1 MKLMLT
7 VVTLSAFTLI
17 LLGCNA
23 DASYV
28 PTHTLHEPGDGTGS
42 LSQSTVIQLSLEQL
56 ADDSE
61 LVVKGSPV
69 GKTTLSKQPAQSAD
83 YPNHLR
89 TLHADLTQE
98 IGKTSFQV
106 HEYYKGIGP
115 SEIFVMS
122 NDSALYPRVNIEEG
136 TDYILFLFRPDSDE
150 GKAYWEQGYLIQGVQ
165 GLWTVEGDKADRYG
179 GIVRSMDVSELVD
192 LVEGVVSG
200 EIEVPL
206 EDDVD
211 YDDPVET
218 DDKVK

>member
-7 VVTLSAFTLI
+7 VVALSAFTLI

-28 PTHTLHEPGDGTGS
+28 PTHTLHEPGGGTGS

-61 LVVKGSPV
+61 LVVKGSLV

-83 YPNHLR
+83 YPSHLR

-98 IGKTSFQV
+98 IGKISFQV
-106 HEYYKGIGP
+106 DEYYKGAGP

-122 NDSALYPRVNIEEG
+122 DDSALYPWVDIEEG

-165 GLWTVEGDKADRYG
+165 GLWTVEGDKANRDKG
-179 GIVRSMDVSELVD
+179 VVRSMDVSELVD

>member
-1 MKLMLT
+1 MNLMLT

-42 LSQSTVIQLSLEQL
+42 LSHNTQIHLSLEQL
-56 ADDSE
+56 ADVSE

-69 GKTTLSKQPAQSAD
+69 SKTTVSKYPAQSAD

-165 GLWTVEGDKADRYG
+165 GLWTVEGDKANRDKG
-179 GIVRSMDVSELVD
+179 VVRSMDVSELVD